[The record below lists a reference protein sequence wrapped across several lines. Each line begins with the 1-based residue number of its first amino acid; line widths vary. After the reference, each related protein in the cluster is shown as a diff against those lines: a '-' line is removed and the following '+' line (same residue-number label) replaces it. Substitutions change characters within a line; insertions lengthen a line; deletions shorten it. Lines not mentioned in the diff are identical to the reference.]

1 MKSTVTRRK
10 TVWHPLSLQQ
20 LAPSQFT
27 LVVNRI
33 LSGRYSL
40 IAETLAEAALDGE
53 QQDRPRNS
61 QPKPATT

>member
-1 MKSTVTRRK
+1 MKTSVNRPK
-10 TVWHPLSLQQ
+10 TIWHPLSLQQ

-40 IAETLAEAALDGE
+40 VAETLAEATLDS
-53 QQDRPRNS
+53 DRQAART
-61 QPKPATT
+61 QPEPAVS

>member
-1 MKSTVTRRK
+1 MKSTVSRRK
-10 TVWHPLSLQQ
+10 NVWHPLSLQQ

-40 IAETLAEAALDGE
+40 VAETLAEATIE
-53 QQDRPRNS
+53 SERQDQARHSRPA
-61 QPKPATT
+61 PAAI